1 MSLSGIAGPVPLSA
15 SSIPAVKAVF
25 CPSQSTWSC
34 FRTRR
39 SGEGKTSLGLME
51 LFSLAIRVGCS
62 GYAGQARPPT
72 GLHLR
77 RFFLLQQRRGFVLM
91 LKIWLKR
98 KRGVYIF
105 VVFLALVAG
114 SKVRP
119 ILVIH

>member
-1 MSLSGIAGPVPLSA
+1 M
-15 SSIPAVKAVF
+15 
-25 CPSQSTWSC
+25 
-34 FRTRR
+34 
-39 SGEGKTSLGLME
+39 
-51 LFSLAIRVGCS
+51 
-62 GYAGQARPPT
+62 
-72 GLHLR
+72 
-77 RFFLLQQRRGFVLM
+77 M